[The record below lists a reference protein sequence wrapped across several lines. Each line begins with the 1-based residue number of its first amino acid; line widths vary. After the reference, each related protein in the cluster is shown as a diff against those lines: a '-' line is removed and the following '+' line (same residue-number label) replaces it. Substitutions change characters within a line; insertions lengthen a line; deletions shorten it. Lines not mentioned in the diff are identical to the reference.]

1 MRERRQADGAAY
13 HGVLGTQQHRAA
25 LLPCTL
31 EVAAPTAERQQRT
44 CWYADSPHAQQRSG
58 AIGLHRRIAFISPVH
73 TPDRKPQISRLRRMR
88 PALSGTA
95 AIRNGGTEGRNQVL
109 SWASLSLPVS
119 VCRPLALSPQAL
131 SPQAP
136 VPRYGCWLLA
146 AGVVWVGHLAT

>member
-13 HGVLGTQQHRAA
+13 HGVLGAQQQHRAA

-31 EVAAPTAERQQRT
+31 EVVAAPTAERQQRT

-88 PALSGTA
+88 PVSVWH
-95 AIRNGGTEGRNQVL
+95 GRN
-109 SWASLSLPVS
+109 SKRWDREPVTKFFPG
-119 VCRPLALSPQAL
+119 R
-131 SPQAP
+131 
-136 VPRYGCWLLA
+136 R
-146 AGVVWVGHLAT
+146 